1 METAVAAP
9 NWEKMFCWLD
19 EPIRCGY
26 LASDCTVITDPAV
39 ESEKIGFRPM
49 FSGDPSIPDGER
61 ISVATRYLSGTPV
74 KVPEQPDYE
83 GDIPV
88 FRTGDKIEFRKP
100 LDDPEYQITAT
111 AVGGKLIADY
121 CVLRNISWNEL
132 KAQGF

>member
-1 METAVAAP
+1 
-9 NWEKMFCWLD
+9 MFCWLD

-49 FSGDPSIPDGER
+49 FPGDPSIPDGER
-61 ISVATRYLSGTPV
+61 ISVATLYLSGTPV

-83 GDIPV
+83 GDIPE
-88 FRTGDKIEFRKP
+88 FKPGDKIEFREP